1 MSEFFRFRSMK
12 SLLGEYQELEKQTIY
27 FASPEELNDPME
39 GFRDVVWN
47 GDEIVW
53 TNLLKHYVYCLHR
66 TFLLFRITG
75 DNRQLD
81 ADSIPISAPWDEL
94 TTAQDKDLFDDIWT
108 RFLNVPK
115 MPAII
120 DAIANTKRKIRYREM
135 VYYLRVVHVVVF
147 AEILKSHIAHGLMS
161 ESKMLQLTEALND
174 ASMIEGLLESI
185 RVAQGAEGKELSE
198 DELLTLERIDNDESV
213 FQQYNSRT
221 ISRGILGQNN
231 QFVKFGFVK
240 VYVEQLERLLW
251 PKWYTACFMKSCHNS
266 SAWANYGDN
275 HSGACLIFEATET
288 DKSKNLKLNQIT
300 GKNAKT
306 MPFHEVRYKD
316 KAGEVDFFRSI
327 CRLPVSALMK
337 LWYTDRE
344 GNISKCAA
352 HIGPDEDAW
361 RKSYWANFF
370 RDITIKTKDWKF
382 EQEYR
387 LILEDGL
394 SQFDDKKDRT
404 LNYDFNSLKGI
415 IFGLKTS
422 DEDKLKIIEIV
433 EEKCRKNNRTDFKL
447 FQAYYSHE
455 NGGIRKYEVQL
466 PIRLNP
472 PSGSSEEVF
481 DAEFAFHQG
490 NLQVVLRNIDEAI
503 EDYTRAINLDPN
515 YVEAYKN
522 RGMAYRNKGDYDLAI
537 EDFGKAIQLN
547 PNFAEAYFSR
557 GVAYD
562 EKGEFDRA
570 IQDYTEVIQL
580 NPNFAEAYFGRGG
593 TSVKQGDFDRAIED
607 FTEVIQLNP
616 NSGEAYCSRGFT
628 YAKNGD
634 FDRASEDYSKAIQL
648 NPNFA
653 EAYFGRGGTSVKRGD
668 YDRAIVDFTKMID
681 LKPDDANVYFGRGVA
696 YHKKGAT
703 DRAIEDY
710 TRVIQLNPNSVE
722 AYYNRG
728 SAYYIESNFDN
739 SIKDYTKA
747 VEMRPDYAE
756 AYNYRG
762 NAYNNKGEVDRA
774 IEDYN
779 RAIEWNPELVE
790 AYYSRGLAYHQKREF
805 DRAINDYNKVIELEP
820 MLAVAY
826 NNRGVAYY
834 KKGEYNRA
842 IEDYNIAIKRDYT
855 DAYYNRGEAWLHLRE
870 WEKAKADLMTA
881 KKLGAD
887 IVAAFRNEYKNI
899 AAFERANQ
907 VKLPEDIAAL
917 VRQGFRNR
925 YPRKEKV
932 LTADGQY
939 LESPE
944 VQNLREKLRSAG
956 TPLGEYVKA
965 QPYFGIKTAPTEVF
979 VVDSETRDTLIAEH
993 PSSEDILKPFLHGR
1007 NIRRWHV
1014 EPPEQWLIF
1023 AYRGIEID
1031 AYPAIWKYLEK
1042 YRDSLSKR
1050 KEKGEWYEL
1059 RASVKETERYAGP
1072 KLVCPNLYNTQ
1083 TFAIETEGFLCGS
1096 SCCIIP
1102 TAETWLCGLLN
1113 TRTVEWF
1120 YSQIS
1125 DQLGPGELQARSGFI
1140 KQIPVPNLNATQK
1153 DLVRKIVD
1161 YLIYLQNQPTTNSKD
1176 LAHARD
1182 FLMLKYFERII
1193 NGLVYEFYMP
1203 DVLQGGNRDLFKHL
1217 MAEQLPE
1224 VWEIRG
1230 DKMPAFRALYE
1241 RMHHK
1246 EHPVRVNLF
1255 FQDSLRPIRI
1265 IEDKW

>member
-1 MSEFFRFRSMK
+1 MAEFYRFRSMK
-12 SLLGEYQELEKQTIY
+12 FLLGRHQELENQTIY

-39 GFRDVVWN
+39 GFRDIVWS
-47 GDEIVW
+47 GDKIVW
-53 TNLLKHYVYCLHR
+53 TNLFKHYVYCLHR
-66 TFLLFRITG
+66 TFLRFRLSGG
-75 DNRQLD
+75 DKQLD
-81 ADSIPISAPWDEL
+81 ADSIPIFGPWDEFV
-94 TTAQDKDLFDDIWT
+94 TSHDKDLFDDIWT

-120 DAIANTKRKIRYREM
+120 DAIANTKRKIRHREM

-198 DELLTLERIDNDESV
+198 DELLPLERIDNDESI

-275 HSGACLIFEATET
+275 HSGACLIFEAIET

-557 GVAYD
+557 GSIYVK
-562 EKGEFDRA
+562 KGDIDHAMEDFSTA
-570 IQDYTEVIQL
+570 IELKPDY
-580 NPNFAEAYFGRGG
+580 AEAYCNRGNAYHRNCEIDCAVANYDKAIELEPDYINAYYNRG
-593 TSVKQGDFDRAIED
+593 TAYVNKADFDLAILD
-607 FTEVIQLNP
+607 YNRVI
-616 NSGEAYCSRGFT
+616 G
-628 YAKNGD
+628 
-634 FDRASEDYSKAIQL
+634 
-648 NPNFA
+648 
-653 EAYFGRGGTSVKRGD
+653 
-668 YDRAIVDFTKMID
+668 
-681 LKPDDANVYFGRGVA
+681 LKPDSADAHFGRGVA
-696 YHKKGAT
+696 YFEKGNYSQAIEDFNKVIELKPDST
-703 DRAIEDY
+703 DIFSNRGVAHYLKGEYGRAIEDY
-710 TRVIQLNPNSVE
+710 
-722 AYYNRG
+722 
-728 SAYYIESNFDN
+728 D
-739 SIKDYTKA
+739 
-747 VEMRPDYAE
+747 
-756 AYNYRG
+756 
-762 NAYNNKGEVDRA
+762 
-774 IEDYN
+774 
-779 RAIEWNPELVE
+779 
-790 AYYSRGLAYHQKREF
+790 
-805 DRAINDYNKVIELEP
+805 KVIELKP
-820 MLAVAY
+820 YDADAY
-826 NNRGVAYY
+826 NNRGAAYS
-834 KKGEYNRA
+834 KKGGPEGVSRLAPSVVCA
-842 IEDYNIAIKRDYT
+842 IKDYNAAIGLNPEFAL
-855 DAYYNRGEAWLHLRE
+855 AYFNRGEAWLRLGE
-870 WEKAKADLMTA
+870 WEKAKSDLVIA
-881 KKLGAD
+881 KQKGINL
-887 IVAAFRNEYKNI
+887 ISAFHDEYKSVPD
-899 AAFERANQ
+899 FEERNG
-907 VKLPEDIAAL
+907 VNLPEDIA
-917 VRQGFRNR
+917 
-925 YPRKEKV
+925 EM
-932 LTADGQY
+932 LT
-939 LESPE
+939 LSP
-944 VQNLREKLRSAG
+944 
-956 TPLGEYVKA
+956 
-965 QPYFGIKTAPTEVF
+965 
-979 VVDSETRDTLIAEH
+979 
-993 PSSEDILKPFLHGR
+993 
-1007 NIRRWHV
+1007 
-1014 EPPEQWLIF
+1014 
-1023 AYRGIEID
+1023 
-1031 AYPAIWKYLEK
+1031 
-1042 YRDSLSKR
+1042 
-1050 KEKGEWYEL
+1050 
-1059 RASVKETERYAGP
+1059 
-1072 KLVCPNLYNTQ
+1072 C
-1083 TFAIETEGFLCGS
+1083 
-1096 SCCIIP
+1096 
-1102 TAETWLCGLLN
+1102 
-1113 TRTVEWF
+1113 
-1120 YSQIS
+1120 
-1125 DQLGPGELQARSGFI
+1125 
-1140 KQIPVPNLNATQK
+1140 
-1153 DLVRKIVD
+1153 
-1161 YLIYLQNQPTTNSKD
+1161 
-1176 LAHARD
+1176 
-1182 FLMLKYFERII
+1182 
-1193 NGLVYEFYMP
+1193 
-1203 DVLQGGNRDLFKHL
+1203 
-1217 MAEQLPE
+1217 
-1224 VWEIRG
+1224 
-1230 DKMPAFRALYE
+1230 
-1241 RMHHK
+1241 
-1246 EHPVRVNLF
+1246 
-1255 FQDSLRPIRI
+1255 
-1265 IEDKW
+1265 